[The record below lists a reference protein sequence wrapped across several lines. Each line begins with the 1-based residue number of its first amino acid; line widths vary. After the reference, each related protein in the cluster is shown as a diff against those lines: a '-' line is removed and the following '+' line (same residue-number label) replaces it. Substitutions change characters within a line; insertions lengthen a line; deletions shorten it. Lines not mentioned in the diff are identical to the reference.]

1 MITALEL
8 GVLYAIM
15 ALGVYLSFRVLEF
28 ADLTVDSSFTT
39 GGGVA
44 AIGIINGVDPLLATV
59 LAFFSGMVA
68 GLITGLLHTKGNID
82 GLLAGILTQLG
93 LYSINLRIMGRA
105 NLSIPARQFDTLFTG
120 MDDSGLLKS
129 WWGPVALLPVA
140 IVILAVLIWFLH
152 TNIGLAMRATG
163 DNEGMIR
170 AFGVSTDMQKI
181 LGLSLSNGLV
191 ALSGAL
197 VAQFQGFA
205 DIGMG
210 IGMIVAGLA
219 SVIIGQA
226 IFGRLTIARAATAA
240 VLGAILYRLIIFG
253 ALKAG
258 LDPNDMKL
266 ISAILVVLAL
276 VIPQTRLMARL
287 SREWKTRRGTD
298 PAIASTAV
306 EVFREDE
313 PLAALPVDGESKP
326 TSFPDAAT
334 VRDADAATDPLRGI
348 SVDHKGEVH

>member
-8 GVLYAIM
+8 GVLYAVM
-15 ALGVYLSFRVLEF
+15 ALGVYISFRVLEF

-44 AIGIINGVDPLLATV
+44 AIGIINGMDPIVVTV

-68 GLITGLLHTKGNID
+68 GLVTGLLHTKGNID

-93 LYSINLRIMGRA
+93 LYSINLRIMGKS
-105 NLSIPARQFDTLFTG
+105 NLSLLREDTVFTPARDAGIVGT
-120 MDDSGLLKS
+120 
-129 WWGPVALLPVA
+129 WWGPLALLPIAIVVLVA
-140 IVILAVLIWFLH
+140 IVWFLH
-152 TNIGLAMRATG
+152 TNVGLAMRATG

-170 AFGVSTDMQKI
+170 AFGVSTDLQKI

-197 VAQFQGFA
+197 VAQYQGFA

-240 VLGAILYRLIIFG
+240 ALGAILYRLVIYG
-253 ALKAG
+253 ALQAG

-266 ISAILVVLAL
+266 VSAVLVILAL
-276 VIPQTRLMARL
+276 VIPQTKFMSRL
-287 SREWKTRRGTD
+287 SRQWKTMRGTD

-306 EVFREDE
+306 EVYREDE
-313 PLAALPVDGESKP
+313 PLAAVPVDGESGDP
-326 TSFPDAAT
+326 DFPNSARAQ
-334 VRDADAATDPLRGI
+334 RADAATDPLRGI
-348 SVDHKGEVH
+348 SVDRKGDEH